1 MIAQADSRKWMACL
15 YNLFLLMEAK
25 NHENGKET
33 SGSRPHRRH
42 GNVCSDRL
50 WKHRFSSG
58 CWQAGGY
65 AGGYAEGS
73 KPQCVEVGSEELANK
88 AIEAA
93 TTDDGKFETNAKKN
107 IKAALKEGNNDK
119 YVWYAYFEAEGKN
132 ETDKAQAIAN
142 EILKTET
149 DGSVTIGTN
158 KAVNFL
164 YVGIPGK
171 YNIKAG
177 DAFVLSMKEF
187 TVTSDDGKTTTD
199 WIMAVVT
206 CKAVE
211 NK

>member
-1 MIAQADSRKWMACL
+1 MKMVKKLLAVVLAGVMAVSMLTGCASISSRRVADELEGMLK
-15 YNLFLLMEAK
+15 EA
-25 NHENGKET
+25 NPNAT
-33 SGSRPHRRH
+33 
-42 GNVCSDRL
+42 
-50 WKHRFSSG
+50 
-58 CWQAGGY
+58 
-65 AGGYAEGS
+65 
-73 KPQCVEVGSEELANK
+73 VEVGSEELANK
-88 AIEAA
+88 AIEVA

>member
-1 MIAQADSRKWMACL
+1 MKMAKKLLALVLTGVMAMSVLTGCGSTASRQAAGKLEGML
-15 YNLFLLMEAK
+15 KEA
-25 NHENGKET
+25 NPNAT
-33 SGSRPHRRH
+33 
-42 GNVCSDRL
+42 
-50 WKHRFSSG
+50 
-58 CWQAGGY
+58 
-65 AGGYAEGS
+65 
-73 KPQCVEVGSEELANK
+73 VEVGSEELANK

-93 TTDDGKFETNAKKN
+93 TTDDGKFETNA

-164 YVGIPGK
+164 YVRIPGK

-177 DAFVLSMKEF
+177 DEFVLSMKEF

>member
-1 MIAQADSRKWMACL
+1 MKMAKKLLALVLTGVMAMSVLTGCGSTASRQAAGELEGMLK
-15 YNLFLLMEAK
+15 EA
-25 NHENGKET
+25 NSEATVE
-33 SGSRPHRRH
+33 
-42 GNVCSDRL
+42 D
-50 WKHRFSSG
+50 
-58 CWQAGGY
+58 GGE
-65 AGGYAEGS
+65 A
-73 KPQCVEVGSEELANK
+73 LAIK
-88 AIEAA
+88 AIEAV
-93 TTDDGKFETNAKKN
+93 TTKEGKFKTDAYDK

-164 YVGIPGK
+164 YVGISGK

>member
-1 MIAQADSRKWMACL
+1 MAHEIYL
-15 YNLFLLMEAK
+15 NMWEAK

-73 KPQCVEVGSEELANK
+73 KPNATVEVGSEELANK

-164 YVGIPGK
+164 YVRIPGK

>member
-1 MIAQADSRKWMACL
+1 MDTKLIVSASPHLRSEETTAGLMANVIVALTPCVVASAIIFGLRALLVTAVSVVACVAFEWL
-15 YNLFLLMEAK
+15 YCKLLKKA
-25 NHENGKET
+25 NPNAT
-33 SGSRPHRRH
+33 
-42 GNVCSDRL
+42 
-50 WKHRFSSG
+50 
-58 CWQAGGY
+58 
-65 AGGYAEGS
+65 
-73 KPQCVEVGSEELANK
+73 VEVGSEELANK

-149 DGSVTIGTN
+149 NGSVTIGTN
-158 KAVNFL
+158 KAVNSL

-177 DAFVLSMKEF
+177 DEFVLSMKEF

>member
-1 MIAQADSRKWMACL
+1 MKMAKKLLALVLIGVMAMSVLTGCGSTASRQAAGELEGMLKKANPNATVADGG
-15 YNLFLLMEAK
+15 EA
-25 NHENGKET
+25 
-33 SGSRPHRRH
+33 
-42 GNVCSDRL
+42 
-50 WKHRFSSG
+50 
-58 CWQAGGY
+58 
-65 AGGYAEGS
+65 
-73 KPQCVEVGSEELANK
+73 LAIK
-88 AIEAA
+88 AIEVA
-93 TTDDGKFETNAKKN
+93 TTDDGKFEINAKSN
-107 IKAALKEGNNDK
+107 IKTALKEGNNDK

>member
-1 MIAQADSRKWMACL
+1 MKMAKKLLALVLTGVMAMSVLTGCGSTASRQAAGELEGMLKKANPNATVADGG
-15 YNLFLLMEAK
+15 EA
-25 NHENGKET
+25 
-33 SGSRPHRRH
+33 
-42 GNVCSDRL
+42 
-50 WKHRFSSG
+50 
-58 CWQAGGY
+58 
-65 AGGYAEGS
+65 
-73 KPQCVEVGSEELANK
+73 LAIK
-88 AIEAA
+88 AIEVA
-93 TTDDGKFETNAKKN
+93 TTDDGKFEINAKSN
-107 IKAALKEGNNDK
+107 IKTALKEGNDDK
-119 YVWYAYFEAEGKN
+119 YVWYACFEAEGKN
-132 ETDKAQAIAN
+132 KTDKAQAIAN